1 MNVSLTQY
9 ECVTYFRISIAG
21 YVAMITNTIVYVR
34 YVADPD
40 TFMRDENSKVVS
52 PVREDD
58 HPQDVRDRNDRS
70 LLYFDSLAHV
80 YKHTCVSSAVVVG

>member
-9 ECVTYFRISIAG
+9 GCVTYFRISVAD
-21 YVAMITNTIVYVR
+21 VAMITNTIVSVR

-58 HPQDVRDRNDRS
+58 HPQDVRNRNDRS